1 MDRFTDLEM
10 PSPKRIRLEAPGSGA
25 TIDQATSLDDIDSR
39 CGSPL
44 VQPQSY
50 TKGPNVLAPAIDAP
64 ALPIDQKPFR
74 LPGLGMLDGSPTSSA
89 QSSQQQLQVPFFPEA
104 EQSLSVANMD
114 DMEPGDGQ
122 KFQINGGQDATVE
135 NENVVNTQT
144 TETGRLSPVSDE
156 IPLDRAHTAIAK
168 VEEQIS
174 EVDAPVGQEATGTA
188 SKLAQNMLD
197 WHSSGTVIDNRFWLG
212 GLSVNEVPSTALESR
227 TTLDWH
233 SSEPVIDNAIW
244 SGDCLVSK
252 MSSTVPESQSTLDWH
267 SSGTVI
273 DNRIWFGG
281 RSIDYEPS
289 TIADSNS
296 ARAEI
301 NAEVWQAKDVDQ
313 VGDNIQEQLLSGT
326 QFVAG
331 RREQILFEKPAVED
345 LADAEKDI
353 EEAEFELDSSPLES
367 DSSSEDSTDTS
378 SSDDSDADDY
388 EMLSPAE
395 QARRLMAEDGGSDGD
410 GKGKGRKA
418 IAEIPRTMNEKPDE
432 YVPKPTV
439 AVTED
444 MKIEELGLVENMV
457 ENLALIKANT
467 SGEYQVLES
476 GSLLCLQNRSVIG
489 VVSET
494 LGRVQQPYYSVRFT
508 NATAIT
514 EAGIEKGAK
523 IFYVAQHSTTV
534 FTQPLKA
541 FKGSDASNLH
551 DEEVGDDELEFSDD
565 EAEAEHKRQVKQQR
579 MAKRNNRDGQPD
591 GYSRGP
597 QQRPRDYGPP
607 DGGLRPVQER
617 PPDSAEA
624 ALNYDD
630 TNGMDVDSK
639 EDEDGL
645 YTPLTRPSNLH
656 ELLSG
661 KQLPVS
667 NHRGRGN
674 ANRGRDDSRGSHR
687 GSKRGRGDNRGR
699 GGGRGIRG
707 SERGGNQNWRNSGVK
722 DQAHGHPAT
731 PTPQTNS
738 FSPSQTHGLPP
749 RPTSEATVFQRP
761 THQGISFPYATP
773 QQSPL
778 PSPAHHNYQQQPQ
791 SHNPPG
797 YPPQYANTYNQ
808 SYFQQ
813 PAHHTY
819 PPHVSQQNY
828 SQYPHPQQC
837 IPHQGYTQ
845 QSPSQSDMAF
855 APRQPQYPAS
865 IPAGAHINPNLFR
878 QQGKSLSP
886 RASQQGYS
894 PQQQQY
900 LASPASSSTGPATPV
915 PKEVNLQDLLR
926 DLGRRGG

>member
-25 TIDQATSLDDIDSR
+25 AIDQATPIDHVDGR
-39 CGSPL
+39 YGTPL
-44 VQPQSY
+44 VQPQINTRSSH
-50 TKGPNVLAPAIDAP
+50 VLAPAIHTP
-64 ALPIDQKPFR
+64 ALPIDQKPFQ
-74 LPGLGMLDGSPTSSA
+74 LPGLGMLDGNPTA
-89 QSSQQQLQVPFFPEA
+89 PPQGCQQRLQVPLLPEA
-104 EQSLSVANMD
+104 GQSSSTAS
-114 DMEPGDGQ
+114 MEGMELDGGQ
-122 KFQINGGQDATVE
+122 KFHINGGQDATVE
-135 NENVVNTQT
+135 NENVVNIQT
-144 TETGRLSPVSDE
+144 TAPVS
-156 IPLDRAHTAIAK
+156 
-168 VEEQIS
+168 
-174 EVDAPVGQEATGTA
+174 QEARSSA
-188 SKLAQNMLD
+188 SKLAQNLLD
-197 WHSSGTVIDNRFWLG
+197 WHSSGTVIDNSFWLG
-212 GLSVNEVPSTALESR
+212 GISVDEVPSTALESR

-233 SSEPVIDNAIW
+233 SSEPVIDNGIG
-244 SGDCLVSK
+244 SGGYPISK
-252 MSSTVPESQSTLDWH
+252 ILSSVPESQSTLDWH

-281 RSIDYEPS
+281 LSIDKGPS
-289 TIADSNS
+289 TVPDSNT

-313 VGDNIQEQLLSGT
+313 IGDNIQEELLSGT
-326 QFVAG
+326 EFVAG
-331 RREQILFEKPAVED
+331 RSKQILFEKPAVEG
-345 LADAEKDI
+345 LADTDRDI

-367 DSSSEDSTDTS
+367 DSSSDDSTDTS
-378 SSDDSDADDY
+378 SSDGSDADDY

-418 IAEIPRTMNEKPDE
+418 IAEVPRTLNEKPDE
-432 YVPKPTV
+432 FVPKPTV

-476 GSLLCLQNRSVIG
+476 GSLLCLQDRTVIG

-514 EAGIEKGAK
+514 EAGIEKGTE

-565 EAEAEHKRQVKQQR
+565 EAEAEHKRQIKQQR

-597 QQRPRDYGPP
+597 QQRPREYGPP
-607 DGGLRPVQER
+607 DGGLHPVQER

-630 TNGMDVDSK
+630 TNGMDVDRK

-656 ELLSG
+656 EILSG
-661 KQLPVS
+661 MQPPVS
-667 NHRGRGN
+667 NHRGNGN
-674 ANRGRDDSRGSHR
+674 ANRGRGDSRGSHR
-687 GSKRGRGDNRGR
+687 GSKRGRGENRGR

-707 SERGGNQNWRNSGVK
+707 PERGGNQNWRNSGGK
-722 DQAHGHPAT
+722 DQAHGHPIT
-731 PTPQTNS
+731 STPQTNS

-749 RPTSEATVFQRP
+749 RPTPEATVYRRP
-761 THQGISFPYATP
+761 THQGTSFPYPTP

-791 SHNPPG
+791 SHNHPG
-797 YPPQYANTYNQ
+797 YSPQYANPYNQ

-819 PPHVSQQNY
+819 PPHVPQQDY
-828 SQYPHPQQC
+828 SQYHHPQQS
-837 IPHQGYTQ
+837 ISHQGYTQ
-845 QSPSQSDMAF
+845 QFPSQSDMAF

-865 IPAGAHINPNLFR
+865 IPPGAHVNPNLFR
-878 QQGKSLSP
+878 QQGQSLSP
-886 RASQQGYS
+886 QASRQGYN
-894 PQQQQY
+894 QQQQY
-900 LASPASSSTGPATPV
+900 LMSPASSSTGPPAPV
-915 PKEVNLQDLLR
+915 PNEVNLPDLLR
-926 DLGRRGG
+926 GLGRGGG

>member
-25 TIDQATSLDDIDSR
+25 AIDQPTPLDDIDGR
-39 CGSPL
+39 YGSPL
-44 VQPQSY
+44 VQPQINTRASH
-50 TKGPNVLAPAIDAP
+50 VLAPAIDTP
-64 ALPIDQKPFR
+64 ALPIDQKPFQ
-74 LPGLGMLDGSPTSSA
+74 LPGLGMLDGNPTSSPQSA
-89 QSSQQQLQVPFFPEA
+89 QQRLQVSFFPET
-104 EQSLSVANMD
+104 EQSSSTANMKD
-114 DMEPGDGQ
+114 VGLDDGQ
-122 KFQINGGQDATVE
+122 KFQVNGGQDAAVE
-135 NENVVNTQT
+135 NGNVVNIRT
-144 TETGRLSPVSDE
+144 TETERFSPVSGE
-156 IPLDRAHTAIAK
+156 IPVDRDDTAIAK
-168 VEEQIS
+168 VEERIP
-174 EVDAPVGQEATGTA
+174 EADAPFSQEATGSA
-188 SKLAQNMLD
+188 SKLAQNMLE
-197 WHSSGTVIDNRFWLG
+197 WHSSGTVIDNGF
-212 GLSVNEVPSTALESR
+212 
-227 TTLDWH
+227 
-233 SSEPVIDNAIW
+233 W
-244 SGDCLVSK
+244 SGGYSISK
-252 MSSTVPESQSTLDWH
+252 TSSTVPESQSTLDWH

-281 RSIDYEPS
+281 HLIDKGPS
-289 TIADSNS
+289 TNPDSNT
-296 ARAEI
+296 ARAQI

-326 QFVAG
+326 EFVAG
-331 RREQILFEKPAVED
+331 RSEQILFEKPAVED
-345 LADAEKDI
+345 SADAAKDI

-367 DSSSEDSTDTS
+367 DSSSDGSTDTS

-418 IAEIPRTMNEKPDE
+418 IAEVPRTLNEKPDE
-432 YVPKPTV
+432 FVPKPTV

-476 GSLLCLQNRSVIG
+476 GSLLCLQDRTVIG

-514 EAGIEKGAK
+514 EAGIEKGTK

-565 EAEAEHKRQVKQQR
+565 EAEAEHKRQIKQQR

-597 QQRPRDYGPP
+597 QQRPREYGPP
-607 DGGLRPVQER
+607 DGGLYPVQER

-639 EDEDGL
+639 EEDGL
-645 YTPLTRPSNLH
+645 YTPLIRPSNLH

-661 KQLPVS
+661 KQPPVS
-667 NHRGRGN
+667 NHWGRGN

-687 GSKRGRGDNRGR
+687 GIKRGRGDNRGR

-707 SERGGNQNWRNSGVK
+707 SERGGNQNWRNVGGK
-722 DQAHGHPAT
+722 DQARGQPIP
-731 PTPQTNS
+731 PTAQTNS

-749 RPTSEATVFQRP
+749 RPTPEATVYQRP
-761 THQGISFPYATP
+761 IQQGISFPNPTP

-791 SHNPPG
+791 SHTHPG
-797 YPPQYANTYNQ
+797 YPPQYANPYNQ

-819 PPHVSQQNY
+819 PSHVPQQNY
-828 SQYPHPQQC
+828 SQYHHPQQS

-845 QSPSQSDMAF
+845 QFPSQSDMAF

-865 IPAGAHINPNLFR
+865 ISPGAHINPNLFK
-878 QQGKSLSP
+878 QQGQSLSP
-886 RASQQGYS
+886 PVSQQGYN
-894 PQQQQY
+894 QQQQY
-900 LASPASSSTGPATPV
+900 LASPASSSTGPPAPV
-915 PKEVNLQDLLR
+915 PNEANLHDLLR
-926 DLGRRGG
+926 GLGRGGG

>member
-25 TIDQATSLDDIDSR
+25 AIDQATPIDDIDGR
-39 CGSPL
+39 YGTPL
-44 VQPQSY
+44 VQPQINTRSSHI
-50 TKGPNVLAPAIDAP
+50 LAPAIHTP
-64 ALPIDQKPFR
+64 ALPIDQKPFQ
-74 LPGLGMLDGSPTSSA
+74 LPGLGMLDGNPTSPP
-89 QSSQQQLQVPFFPEA
+89 QSCQQRLQVPFLPEA
-104 EQSLSVANMD
+104 EQSSSTARME
-114 DMEPGDGQ
+114 DMELDGGQ
-122 KFQINGGQDATVE
+122 KFQVNGGQDATVE
-135 NENVVNTQT
+135 NENVVNILT
-144 TETGRLSPVSDE
+144 TEIKRFSPVHDE
-156 IPLDRAHTAIAK
+156 IPMGRDGTAIAK
-168 VEEQIS
+168 VEERIP
-174 EVDAPVGQEATGTA
+174 EVEAPVSQEAKGSA
-188 SKLAQNMLD
+188 SKLAQNLLD
-197 WHSSGTVIDNRFWLG
+197 WHSSGTVIDNSFWLG
-212 GLSVNEVPSTALESR
+212 AISVDEVPSTALESR

-233 SSEPVIDNAIW
+233 SSEPVIDNGIW
-244 SGDCLVSK
+244 SGGYPISK
-252 MSSTVPESQSTLDWH
+252 TLSTVAESQSTLDWH

-281 RSIDYEPS
+281 LSIDKGPS
-289 TIADSNS
+289 TVPDSNT

-301 NAEVWQAKDVDQ
+301 NAEFWQAKDVDQ
-313 VGDNIQEQLLSGT
+313 TGDNIQEELLSGT
-326 QFVAG
+326 EFVAG
-331 RREQILFEKPAVED
+331 RSKQILFEKPAVEG
-345 LADAEKDI
+345 LADADKDI

-367 DSSSEDSTDTS
+367 DSSSDDSTDTS
-378 SSDDSDADDY
+378 SSDGSDADDY

-418 IAEIPRTMNEKPDE
+418 IAEVPRTLNEKPDE
-432 YVPKPTV
+432 FVPKLTV

-476 GSLLCLQNRSVIG
+476 GSLLCLQDRTVIG

-514 EAGIEKGAK
+514 EAGIEKGTE

-565 EAEAEHKRQVKQQR
+565 EAEAEHKRQIKQQR

-597 QQRPRDYGPP
+597 QQRPREYGPP
-607 DGGLRPVQER
+607 DGGLHPVQER

-630 TNGMDVDSK
+630 TNGMDVDRK

-656 ELLSG
+656 EILSG
-661 KQLPVS
+661 MQPPVS
-667 NHRGRGN
+667 NHRGNGN
-674 ANRGRDDSRGSHR
+674 ANRGRGDSRGSHR
-687 GSKRGRGDNRGR
+687 GSKRGRGENRGR

-707 SERGGNQNWRNSGVK
+707 PERGGNQNWRNSGGR
-722 DQAHGHPAT
+722 DQAHGHPIT
-731 PTPQTNS
+731 STPQTNS

-749 RPTSEATVFQRP
+749 RPTPEATVYQRP
-761 THQGISFPYATP
+761 THQGMSLPYPTP

-778 PSPAHHNYQQQPQ
+778 PSPHITITNSNPSLTLTQVTHPNTPTLTTNHISNSLHTMPTLPTFPNKTTRSTTIPSNLYRTRATRNS
-791 SHNPPG
+791 SHLSRTWRLLLDNRSIRLLFL
-797 YPPQYANTYNQ
+797 QARTSIRTSSDSRANLYRLRHRDRGTISSSNISCPLRVVLRVRQ
-808 SYFQQ
+808 R
-813 PAHHTY
+813 
-819 PPHVSQQNY
+819 
-828 SQYPHPQQC
+828 QYP
-837 IPHQGYTQ
+837 T
-845 QSPSQSDMAF
+845 
-855 APRQPQYPAS
+855 R
-865 IPAGAHINPNLFR
+865 
-878 QQGKSLSP
+878 
-886 RASQQGYS
+886 
-894 PQQQQY
+894 
-900 LASPASSSTGPATPV
+900 
-915 PKEVNLQDLLR
+915 
-926 DLGRRGG
+926 

>member
-1 MDRFTDLEM
+1 MDRLTDLEM

-25 TIDQATSLDDIDSR
+25 AICQATPLDDIDGPY
-39 CGSPL
+39 GSPL
-44 VQPQSY
+44 VQITARDSH
-50 TKGPNVLAPAIDAP
+50 VLSPAIDTP
-64 ALPIDQKPFR
+64 ALPIDQKPFQ
-74 LPGLGMLDGSPTSSA
+74 LPGLGMLDGTPASSI
-89 QSSQQQLQVPFFPEA
+89 QSSQERLQVHVFPEA
-104 EQSLSVANMD
+104 EQSFPPANMED
-114 DMEPGDGQ
+114 TGLDDGQ

-135 NENVVNTQT
+135 NENVANIQT
-144 TETGRLSPVSDE
+144 TETERFSPVHDE
-156 IPLDRAHTAIAK
+156 IPMDSDGTATAK
-168 VEEQIS
+168 VEERIS
-174 EVDAPVGQEATGTA
+174 EVDAPGSQEAAGSA
-188 SKLAQNMLD
+188 SKLARNMLD

-212 GLSVNEVPSTALESR
+212 GLFVDEVPSTAPESSA
-227 TTLDWH
+227 TGDWH
-233 SSEPVIDNAIW
+233 SSESAIDNGIS
-244 SGDCLVSK
+244 SGGYL
-252 MSSTVPESQSTLDWH
+252 MSETSFTVPESQTTLDWH
-267 SSGTVI
+267 SSGTII
-273 DNRIWFGG
+273 DNRIWLG
-281 RSIDYEPS
+281 RRTVGKGPS
-289 TIADSNS
+289 TIEDSNTT
-296 ARAEI
+296 RADI
-301 NAEVWQAKDVDQ
+301 NAEIWQAKDVDQ
-313 VGDNIQEQLLSGT
+313 VGGHMQEQLLLGT
-326 QFVAG
+326 EVVAG
-331 RREQILFEKPAVED
+331 RTEQILFEKPAVGGLVD
-345 LADAEKDI
+345 TDKDT

-367 DSSSEDSTDTS
+367 DSSSDDSTDTS

-418 IAEIPRTMNEKPDE
+418 IAEVPRTLNEKPDE

-439 AVTED
+439 AITED
-444 MKIEELGLVENMV
+444 MEIEELGLVENMV

-476 GSLLCLQNRSVIG
+476 GSLLCLQDRNVIG

-514 EAGIEKGAK
+514 EAGIEKGMK

-534 FTQPLKA
+534 FTQPLKT

-565 EAEAEHKRQVKQQR
+565 EAEAEHKRQIKQQR

-597 QQRPRDYGPP
+597 QQRPREHGPP
-607 DGGLRPVQER
+607 DGGLYPVQER

-630 TNGMDVDSK
+630 ANGMDIDNR

-661 KQLPVS
+661 RQPAVS

-674 ANRGRDDSRGSHR
+674 ANRGRDDGRGSHR

-707 SERGGNQNWRNSGVK
+707 SERGGNPNWRNSGGK
-722 DQAHGHPAT
+722 DQAHGHPIA
-731 PTPQTNS
+731 PTPSTNS
-738 FSPSQTHGLPP
+738 FSPSQTHALPP
-749 RPTSEATVFQRP
+749 RPTPEAAVYQRP
-761 THQGISFPYATP
+761 TRQGNSFPYPTP

-778 PSPAHHNYQQQPQ
+778 PSPAHHNYQ
-791 SHNPPG
+791 PG
-797 YPPQYANTYNQ
+797 YPPQYANSYNQ

-819 PPHVSQQNY
+819 PPHVPQQHY
-828 SQYPHPQQC
+828 SQYHHPQQS

-845 QSPSQSDMAF
+845 QLPSQSDMAF
-855 APRQPQYPAS
+855 APRQTQYPAS
-865 IPAGAHINPNLFR
+865 IPPGAHINPNLFR
-878 QQGKSLSP
+878 QQGQSLSP
-886 RASQQGYS
+886 RSSQQGYS
-894 PQQQQY
+894 QPQPY
-900 LASPASSSTGPATPV
+900 LASPASSITGLPPASGPN
-915 PKEVNLQDLLR
+915 EVNLQDLLR
-926 DLGRRGG
+926 GLGRGGGG

>member
-1 MDRFTDLEM
+1 MDRFTDLEL
-10 PSPKRIRLEAPGSGA
+10 PSPKRVRLVAPGSGA
-25 TIDQATSLDDIDSR
+25 AIDQATPLDDIDGR

-44 VQPQSY
+44 VQPQMNTRGSH
-50 TKGPNVLAPAIDAP
+50 VLAPAIDTP
-64 ALPIDQKPFR
+64 ALPIYQKPFQ
-74 LPGLGMLDGSPTSSA
+74 LPGLGMLDGSPTSPA
-89 QSSQQQLQVPFFPEA
+89 QSSQQRLQFPFFPEA
-104 EQSLSVANMD
+104 EQSSSTANME
-114 DMEPGDGQ
+114 DMELDDGQ

-135 NENVVNTQT
+135 NENIVDIQTTQT
-144 TETGRLSPVSDE
+144 EGFFPLHDE
-156 IPLDRAHTAIAK
+156 IPVDRDDTAIAK
-168 VEEQIS
+168 VEERIS
-174 EVDAPVGQEATGTA
+174 EVDAPVSQEATESA

-212 GLSVNEVPSTALESR
+212 RLFVDEVPSTALQSR

-233 SSEPVIDNAIW
+233 SPEPFIDNGIW
-244 SGDCLVSK
+244 SGGYLISK
-252 MSSTVPESQSTLDWH
+252 TSSILPESQSTLEWH

-281 RSIDYEPS
+281 RSIDKGPS
-289 TIADSNS
+289 TISNS
-296 ARAEI
+296 NTARAEI
-301 NAEVWQAKDVDQ
+301 NAETWQAKDVNQ

-326 QFVAG
+326 EYVAE
-331 RREQILFEKPAVED
+331 RSEQMLFEKPAVEG
-345 LADAEKDI
+345 LADADKDT

-367 DSSSEDSTDTS
+367 DSSSDDSTDTS

-418 IAEIPRTMNEKPDE
+418 IAEVPRTLNEKPDE

-444 MKIEELGLVENMV
+444 MKIEELGLVENMI

-476 GSLLCLQNRSVIG
+476 GSLLCLQDKTVIG

-508 NATAIT
+508 NAIAIT
-514 EAGIEKGAK
+514 EAGIEKGTK

-565 EAEAEHKRQVKQQR
+565 EAEAEHKRQIKQQR
-579 MAKRNNRDGQPD
+579 LAKRNNRDGQPD

-597 QQRPRDYGPP
+597 QQRPREYGPP
-607 DGGLRPVQER
+607 DGGLHPIQER

-630 TNGMDVDSK
+630 TNGMDIDSK

-656 ELLSG
+656 EILSG
-661 KQLPVS
+661 KQPPVS
-667 NHRGRGN
+667 NQRGRGN
-674 ANRGRDDSRGSHR
+674 ANRGRDDRRGSNR

-707 SERGGNQNWRNSGVK
+707 SERGGNQNWRNSGVS
-722 DQAHGHPAT
+722 DQAHGHSIA

-749 RPTSEATVFQRP
+749 RPTSEAAVYQRP
-761 THQGISFPYATP
+761 THQGISFPYPTP

-778 PSPAHHNYQQQPQ
+778 PSPAHHNYQQQPP
-791 SHNPPG
+791 SHTHTG
-797 YPPQYANTYNQ
+797 YLPQYANPYNQ
-808 SYFQQ
+808 SYLQQ
-813 PAHHTY
+813 PANHTY
-819 PPHVSQQNY
+819 PSHVPQQNY
-828 SQYPHPQQC
+828 SQYHHPQQSP
-837 IPHQGYTQ
+837 PHQGYTQ
-845 QSPSQSDMAF
+845 QFPSPSDMAF
-855 APRQPQYPAS
+855 APRQSQYPAS
-865 IPAGAHINPNLFR
+865 IPPGAHINPNLFR
-878 QQGKSLSP
+878 QQGQSLSP
-886 RASQQGYS
+886 QASQQGYNR
-894 PQQQQY
+894 QQQY
-900 LASPASSSTGPATPV
+900 LMSPASSSTGPPASV
-915 PKEVNLQDLLR
+915 PNEVNLPDLLR
-926 DLGRRGG
+926 GLGRGRG